1 MPLTGLPN
9 LRHSLLTALLLL
21 APGAFA
27 EAQGRAGAPAI
38 PSGRVV
44 ADSFWSPIIGT
55 RKRFLIY
62 LPPTYLASRG
72 TRYPVAYY
80 LHGHSGREDDWN
92 VMGMLPAVMDTL
104 VAGGMREMIVVMPD
118 GDDGWYTTWNALGNL
133 ADCTRR
139 PPARESAA
147 TYCVPWPKYDDYI
160 ARDLVA
166 HVDSTFR
173 THAAR
178 AHRGLAG
185 LSMGGYGAVT
195 LALRYDDVYSA
206 AASHSGVLGPLLGL
220 EGDSTE
226 AADIAV
232 LLGRWPEWLLPS
244 MRLAFGFLDLHGWT
258 ARDPARM
265 VQRAH
270 ARGASMPALFV
281 DIGVEDP
288 FLHGNRSFARSVRA
302 AGDSIVYR
310 ELPGKHDW
318 PYWRLHVRESLA
330 WLAAR
335 LSP

>member
-1 MPLTGLPN
+1 MPRHHFLRLRLP
-9 LRHSLLTALLLL
+9 LVAAALCL
-21 APGAFA
+21 APASPA
-27 EAQGRAGAPAI
+27 DAQETAGARVVR
-38 PSGRVV
+38 SGEVV

-62 LPPTYLASRG
+62 LPPTYRASRG

-80 LHGHSGREDDWN
+80 LHGHSGREDDWTA
-92 VMGMLPAVMDTL
+92 MGMLPALMDTL

-139 PPARESAA
+139 PPRPESAA

-166 HVDSTFR
+166 QVDSTYR
-173 THAAR
+173 TRAAR
-178 AHRGLAG
+178 EHRGIAG

-220 EGDSTE
+220 TGDSTE
-226 AADIAV
+226 ATDIAV
-232 LLGRWPEWLLPS
+232 LLARWPEWLRPS
-244 MRLAFGFLDLHGWT
+244 MRLAFGFLDLHGWR

-270 ARGASMPALFV
+270 RRRAAMPALFV

-288 FLHGNRSFARSVRA
+288 FLHGNRAFARAVRA
-302 AGDSIVYR
+302 AGDSIAYR
-310 ELPGKHDW
+310 ELPGGHDW
-318 PYWRLHVRESLA
+318 PYWRLHARESLA
-330 WLAAR
+330 WLAAH
-335 LSP
+335 LAP